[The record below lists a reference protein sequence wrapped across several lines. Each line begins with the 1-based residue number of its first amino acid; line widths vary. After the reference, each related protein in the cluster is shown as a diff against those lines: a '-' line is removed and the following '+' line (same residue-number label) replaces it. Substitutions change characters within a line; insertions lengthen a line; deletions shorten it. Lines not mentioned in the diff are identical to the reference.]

1 MPPTQGMLGAHAGN
15 MVAQTAN
22 QTPFMAQKQ
31 FPANTNAMNVNM
43 GQPNAQAAVSQVH
56 TCTHV
61 PKVTSFRMAISPLNM
76 FCPCLC
82 ACNLSFPSSSRTLT
96 SP

>member
-15 MVAQTAN
+15 MAAQKAN
-22 QTPFMAQKQ
+22 QTPFMAQPQ
-31 FPANTNAMNVNM
+31 FPANTNALNVNM

-61 PKVTSFRMAISPLNM
+61 PKVTSFCMAI
-76 FCPCLC
+76 
-82 ACNLSFPSSSRTLT
+82 FPS
-96 SP
+96 